1 MAKAFK
7 GGLGKRAETELHPS
21 RARTGTEP
29 WLAFARLFTG
39 RFFWGCVR
47 RSSFASTCCAR
58 DGCTPQNRWKM
69 RFFTEGWRRIR
80 RLPSLSVAFRRFPS
94 LRNRKDFF
102 ANGHQTGQARSFKFQ
117 VPSSK
122 FQAGTRRTLV
132 RLCPRKSPFVR
143 LLHEELFLRGRK
155 GGWIAEFKNQ
165 ETKAAFCFN
174 TERYS
179 PNVHL
184 NGDGNQS
191 S

>member
-80 RLPSLSVAFRRFPS
+80 RLPSLSVAFRRFATEKIFSRMDTKPGKPGVS
-94 LRNRKDFF
+94 
-102 ANGHQTGQARSFKFQ
+102 SFKFQ

-122 FQAGTRRTLV
+122 PERGGRWSAFVHESPPLSAFCTRNFFCEGEREGGLRNSKTK
-132 RLCPRKSPFVR
+132 RPR
-143 LLHEELFLRGRK
+143 LLFASIRSGTVLTC
-155 GGWIAEFKNQ
+155 I
-165 ETKAAFCFN
+165 
-174 TERYS
+174 
-179 PNVHL
+179 
-184 NGDGNQS
+184 
-191 S
+191 